1 LKRLE
6 KKIRVFIYISSHYS
20 ESHGLAFLLFLFSF
34 LFAYIELFFFYSILH
49 SPHICIH
56 NKNEKKN
63 HLEKAYM
70 KLNGGYDFPGS
81 NSGIDLYALTGWLP
95 EVVSLKNDLT
105 STESEKVWGRLESA
119 HRFGDCLITIATGVI
134 EEGEAERS
142 GLVPTH
148 AYAVKVNAQR
158 TNLLF
163 LISCLCLLITFSF
176 FNCIC
181 VCTKFVGYLC
191 VKKINK

>member
-1 LKRLE
+1 
-6 KKIRVFIYISSHYS
+6 
-20 ESHGLAFLLFLFSF
+20 
-34 LFAYIELFFFYSILH
+34 
-49 SPHICIH
+49 
-56 NKNEKKN
+56 
-63 HLEKAYM
+63 M

-148 AYAVKVNAQR
+148 AYAVKVIKTHIHIR
-158 TNLLF
+158 TNLAFSLF
-163 LISCLCLLITFSF
+163 PFS
-176 FNCIC
+176 
-181 VCTKFVGYLC
+181 VY
-191 VKKINK
+191 